1 MPRDGRFAGEGGDNG
16 TAAQHQIAATET
28 GYVGIGEHRRGV
40 KPDGL
45 AKRIAER
52 QRQAGE
58 FLPPARGA
66 GREAALAVP
75 ERPGHR
81 LMQCATGCRQR
92 TLAGKLLQQR

>member
-16 TAAQHQIAATET
+16 AAAQHQIAATET

-58 FLPPARGA
+58 FFY
-66 GREAALAVP
+66 
-75 ERPGHR
+75 
-81 LMQCATGCRQR
+81 RQR
-92 TLAGKLLQQR
+92 GEQGAPFFALTGNIPYAIKSF

>member
-1 MPRDGRFAGEGGDNG
+1 MAMKIRLARGGSKKRPFYSIVASDSRMPRDGRFAGEGGDNG
-16 TAAQHQIAATET
+16 AAAQHQIAATET

-58 FLPPARGA
+58 FFY
-66 GREAALAVP
+66 
-75 ERPGHR
+75 
-81 LMQCATGCRQR
+81 RQR
-92 TLAGKLLQQR
+92 GEQGGKQR